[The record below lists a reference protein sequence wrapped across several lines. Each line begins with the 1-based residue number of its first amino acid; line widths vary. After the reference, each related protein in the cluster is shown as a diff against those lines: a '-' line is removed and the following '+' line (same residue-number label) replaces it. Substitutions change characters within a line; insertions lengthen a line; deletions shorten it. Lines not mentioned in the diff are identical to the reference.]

1 MVSSTW
7 NKSPEECFTDFK
19 GGPPLKL
26 SQESRDIV
34 INSSLKQ
41 KQSNKT
47 VALEILHKRNKRVS
61 VSTVMRYRKREELK
75 PFHVI
80 SKPMKTQTNIEDRL
94 WLCNQ
99 LIDWTETDFLHL
111 CPSDEFFVYSIR
123 KPNHQN
129 DRIYAKRIEDISVDE
144 RYRELVRN
152 PTCIGI
158 FLMFSA
164 KKLTWVLK
172 ERGESWD
179 GTYFRETILK
189 EHVIPF
195 LSNPENVISVDDA
208 IFLHDKAPCMKANAT
223 QQLLSE
229 NNITFWGNTVW
240 PGNSPDFNAAE
251 NVGSIVKDEVEKLM
265 LSERVPDK
273 HSRETLKRN
282 IETVLQSLEN
292 NSEIF
297 ESLLCSYPERR
308 DAILK
313 ANGGNTDY

>member
-1 MVSSTW
+1 MAGTYDSEHQRIIDRIKCIAFREARDAGATFIDRNWIANKLGRSTRWVSSTW

-129 DRIYAKRIEDISVDE
+129 DRIYAKRIEDISADE

-172 ERGESWD
+172 EGIAPKVRG
-179 GTYFRETILK
+179 I
-189 EHVIPF
+189 
-195 LSNPENVISVDDA
+195 
-208 IFLHDKAPCMKANAT
+208 
-223 QQLLSE
+223 
-229 NNITFWGNTVW
+229 
-240 PGNSPDFNAAE
+240 
-251 NVGSIVKDEVEKLM
+251 
-265 LSERVPDK
+265 
-273 HSRETLKRN
+273 
-282 IETVLQSLEN
+282 
-292 NSEIF
+292 
-297 ESLLCSYPERR
+297 
-308 DAILK
+308 
-313 ANGGNTDY
+313 